1 MTYGTVADTYFVGRR
16 SSRLSPDRRSRT
28 VPIGKG
34 PAVQHMRRG
43 FIALT
48 AHFAHVYLAHHPPQ
62 SSKSGSKTSRLEIS
76 FVSAARKPA
85 THRGKMIK
93 LIN

>member
-1 MTYGTVADTYFVGRR
+1 MTYGTFANTYLLGRR
-16 SSRLSPDRRSRT
+16 SYRLSPDRRSRT

-43 FIALT
+43 LIALT
-48 AHFAHVYLAHHPPQ
+48 AHFEHLYLAHHPQ
-62 SSKSGSKTSRLEIS
+62 SPAPKRAARETSFAS
-76 FVSAARKPA
+76 TARKPA
-85 THRGKMIK
+85 TRGGKMLK